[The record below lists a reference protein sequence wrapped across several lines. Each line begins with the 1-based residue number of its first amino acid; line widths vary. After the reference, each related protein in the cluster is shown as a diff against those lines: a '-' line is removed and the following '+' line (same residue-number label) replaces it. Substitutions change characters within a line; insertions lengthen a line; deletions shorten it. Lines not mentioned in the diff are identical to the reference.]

1 MGGILNKFTDKNR
14 LDLFLSAHRAVLGIV
29 TPNIRSIYIR
39 DTEDNEGLIDIA
51 LVAYFTSDPTE
62 NERELF
68 SIAMAEIISDIPPDL
83 LPGLTCDEELI
94 VLEPPQQWTCKES
107 EMPIYI
113 RYEPSTYA

>member
-1 MGGILNKFTDKNR
+1 MSKLTDKNR
-14 LDLFLSAHRAVLGIV
+14 LNLFLSAHRAVLVIV

-39 DTEDNEGLIDIA
+39 DTEDNEGLIDIS

-83 LPGLTCDEELI
+83 LQGLTYDEELI
-94 VLEPPQQWTCKES
+94 VLESPQQWTCKEN
-107 EMPIYI
+107 ERPIYI
-113 RYEPSTYA
+113 RYEPSSDT